1 VVIRMRRRKKKKKE
15 GWVIEWFTF
24 LRAYFSD
31 EALIG
36 SLPSI
41 LFYYLLPF
49 LPPSLPPPSPHPLPL
64 QQQHVRVILYLFF
77 LLLFKIILEFEN
89 FK

>member
-1 VVIRMRRRKKKKKE
+1 MVIRMRRKKKKKR
-15 GWVIEWFTF
+15 WVIEWFTF

-41 LFYYLLPF
+41 LFYCLLPF